1 MSPTGSM
8 NVSQENI
15 EEETPEYSGSSDN
28 ECATILVD
36 GVEIIDKDMINMIIV
51 EQKAGIY

>member
-1 MSPTGSM
+1 M

-36 GVEIIDKDMINMIIV
+36 GVEIIDKDMINMLIV